1 MPHIT
6 TQNGKYHY
14 KSVPVY
20 LGIKQIDKRQA
31 YENLQLLDSFL
42 HAEQLPFGPIFG
54 TMLGMVRDNDFIT
67 WDEDIDLY
75 VKEEYEEQLKLLFPK
90 MEQLGFKLIRYERC
104 GLYSIMRKGEYID
117 FYILKR
123 VNSQVRVTIGH
134 CFLLEDWVND
144 TIPFHFKELDLNI
157 PRNFEQCL
165 TITYGDWRTPVK
177 YTTFELSALQRAKA
191 KLVFWIKQQLPDG
204 LFFKL
209 FRRHHTPSIQKFESR
224 CRQQGVALLEPITL
238 DCYKK

>member
-1 MPHIT
+1 MPYIN

-20 LGIKQIDKRQA
+20 LGIKQIDKQQA
-31 YENLQLLDSFL
+31 YENLCLLESL
-42 HAEQLPFGPIFG
+42 LKSEQLQFGPIFG
-54 TMLGMVRDNDFIT
+54 TMLGMVRDKDFIT

-75 VKEEYEEQLKLLFPK
+75 VTEENEEQLKLLFPK

-134 CFLLEDWVND
+134 CFLLEDWVNN
-144 TIPFHFKELDLNI
+144 TIPFHFKDLDLNI
-157 PRNFEQCL
+157 PQNYEQCL

-177 YTTFELSALQRAKA
+177 YTTYELSFLQRAKA
-191 KLVFWIKQQLPDG
+191 KAVFWAKQQLPDK
-204 LFFKL
+204 LFYSL
-209 FRRHHTPSIQKFESR
+209 FRRHHTPSIQKFVSR
-224 CRQQGVALLEPITL
+224 CKQQGVVLQETITL
-238 DCYKK
+238 DCYR